1 MSRVDFDVV
10 VLFTKIEGC
19 HDKLNKKSSTNINT
33 HSFRSQQ
40 HTSGTGVVVV
50 TGGGVGTGIVVAAGS
65 SSGVGALFMD
75 WRFGKVDE
83 SS

>member
-1 MSRVDFDVV
+1 MS
-10 VLFTKIEGC
+10 LAT
-19 HDKLNKKSSTNINT
+19 
-33 HSFRSQQ
+33 
-40 HTSGTGVVVV
+40 TSLITAASVHVSITSMIAIVVVVV